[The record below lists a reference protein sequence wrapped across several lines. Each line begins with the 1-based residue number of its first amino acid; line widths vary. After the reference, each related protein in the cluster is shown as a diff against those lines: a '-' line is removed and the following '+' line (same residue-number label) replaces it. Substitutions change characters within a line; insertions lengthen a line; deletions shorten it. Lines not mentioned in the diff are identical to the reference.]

1 MLGKILKDKCIK
13 QTLLARKLGISHSLL
28 THYVKGT
35 RRISLKNAKMIADI
49 LGMGIE
55 DIFFAKDNINN
66 INDINKNNHI
76 KDK

>member
-13 QTLLARKLGISHSLL
+13 QTLLARKLGISPSLL

-55 DIFFAKDNINN
+55 DIFFAKDNINTN
-66 INDINKNNHI
+66 NNNKEINHI
-76 KDK
+76 KGK

>member
-1 MLGKILKDKCIK
+1 
-13 QTLLARKLGISHSLL
+13 
-28 THYVKGT
+28 
-35 RRISLKNAKMIADI
+35 MIADI